1 MKRVIVFVSNYSS
14 ECETQ
19 GLVGPQTRVHVTKLT
34 LGQECGVVDL
44 VLISLI
50 ST

>member
-1 MKRVIVFVSNYSS
+1 MKRVLFVSNCSS

-19 GLVGPQTRVHVTKLT
+19 GLVGPQTRVHVT

-44 VLISLI
+44 VLICLI

>member
-1 MKRVIVFVSNYSS
+1 MFVSNYSS

-19 GLVGPQTRVHVTKLT
+19 GLVGPQTRVHVT
-34 LGQECGVVDL
+34 LGQECGAVDL
-44 VLISLI
+44 VLICLI